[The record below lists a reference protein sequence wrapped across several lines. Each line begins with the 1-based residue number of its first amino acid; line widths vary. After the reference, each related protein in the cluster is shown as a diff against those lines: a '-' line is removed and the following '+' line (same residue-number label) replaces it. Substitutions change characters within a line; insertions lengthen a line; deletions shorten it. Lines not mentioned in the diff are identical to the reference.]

1 MVYGTIPGM
10 QTEVDVEL
18 KQVEMLHSLL
28 DDLQKQLMRATFAA
42 AGLLLLGIGWFAS
55 EDVAAF
61 LKDHPHFAWIAVLAP
76 VFATALYCYGV
87 WLIYKRSQKIAATLK
102 HFDDPLADIYQSSAV
117 SRTQFLVF
125 SGGIVLL
132 AVILAACMYAAV
144 HAPVQDSN
152 EQEILM
158 QAALPRPAHLRLQ
171 AQNW

>member
-1 MVYGTIPGM
+1 M
-10 QTEVDVEL
+10 QAELETEL
-18 KQVEMLHSLL
+18 KQIDTLHSLL
-28 DDLQKQLMRATFAA
+28 DDLQKQLTRATFAA
-42 AGLLLLGIGWFAS
+42 AALLLLGIGWFAS

-76 VFATALYCYGV
+76 VFATALYCYGAS
-87 WLIYKRSQKIAATLK
+87 LIYKRSQQIAGTLR
-102 HFDDPLADIYQSSAV
+102 HFDDPLVEIYQSSAV

-132 AVILAACMYAAV
+132 AMGLAACIYVAV
-144 HAPVQDSN
+144 HSPVQEPN

-158 QAALPRPAHLRLQ
+158 QAALPRHAHLRLQ

>member
-1 MVYGTIPGM
+1 M

-28 DDLQKQLMRATFAA
+28 DGLQRQLTRATFAA
-42 AGLLLLGIGWFAS
+42 AALLLLGIGWFAS

-61 LKDHPHFAWIAVLAP
+61 LKDRPHFAWIAVLAP
-76 VFATALYCYGV
+76 VFATALYCYGAA
-87 WLIYKRSQKIAATLK
+87 LIYNRSRKIAATLR
-102 HFDDPLADIYQSSAV
+102 HFDDPLVEIYQSSAV

-132 AVILAACMYAAV
+132 AVILAACLYVAV

-152 EQEILM
+152 QEEILM
-158 QAALPRPAHLRLQ
+158 QAALPHPARLRHQ
-171 AQNW
+171 AQRW